1 MKVVSSEIEA
11 YYDITVQFRI
21 DNVRGYIEHGDA
33 QDQSPEHQRS
43 QDFGPGWHFEWFR
56 MKVDDNTNQPEGACQ
71 WALAIYLYTGSCGY
85 PEPVT
90 WSLEAKPLK
99 GDRRYMKMNMVVTN
113 TFTDGDGWGWPTFV
127 SKSKW
132 DSYTTLQEDNA
143 VRITAKVR
151 ARMAPTPSLDKC
163 LNIAHKFVTSEN
175 RLSDICFMANSTRK
189 GVGQTSKPQKL
200 FVDRGVIW
208 RNCPPLLSHC
218 DYPNSVRG
226 VMSGLLDGTR
236 PGHVGSGTSTRDDD
250 DELDADVDSDFE
262 DEEEEPVSTD
272 EPSPANSN
280 RGKQSETFVVDHA
293 VASSMGEETPA
304 HDTHFLRD
312 DGYASVPNADSV
324 VFGIMS
330 QEGATSL
337 LGDAEWVLEDIIS
350 DEENKLSTCGA
361 DKDVGSK
368 PPRLLWSSS
377 EGVLDIDDA
386 MLSSIH
392 TRGDHKAR
400 QDVASP
406 EPVCPSRRP
415 DSPPLSDDARVIKVT
430 VASTTW
436 EAFLFSLYTGVIAFA
451 PLRSQ
456 GKAARKDFI
465 TAYKEKNP
473 HRPAPCSCKSIYR
486 IASKLDMQDL
496 QALALKEL
504 GTHLSKDNI
513 VAEVFT
519 KCASRHDDVRELG
532 VRVLKEHW
540 AELKGT
546 VEMSDILKKVVR
558 CNMAHATA
566 IMGALVGITL

>member
-208 RNCPPLLSHC
+208 RNCPPLLSRKSHHTS
-218 DYPNSVRG
+218 PLTENQT
-226 VMSGLLDGTR
+226 MS
-236 PGHVGSGTSTRDDD
+236 
-250 DELDADVDSDFE
+250 
-262 DEEEEPVSTD
+262 
-272 EPSPANSN
+272 
-280 RGKQSETFVVDHA
+280 
-293 VASSMGEETPA
+293 
-304 HDTHFLRD
+304 
-312 DGYASVPNADSV
+312 
-324 VFGIMS
+324 
-330 QEGATSL
+330 
-337 LGDAEWVLEDIIS
+337 
-350 DEENKLSTCGA
+350 
-361 DKDVGSK
+361 
-368 PPRLLWSSS
+368 
-377 EGVLDIDDA
+377 
-386 MLSSIH
+386 
-392 TRGDHKAR
+392 
-400 QDVASP
+400 
-406 EPVCPSRRP
+406 
-415 DSPPLSDDARVIKVT
+415 
-430 VASTTW
+430 
-436 EAFLFSLYTGVIAFA
+436 
-451 PLRSQ
+451 
-456 GKAARKDFI
+456 
-465 TAYKEKNP
+465 
-473 HRPAPCSCKSIYR
+473 
-486 IASKLDMQDL
+486 
-496 QALALKEL
+496 
-504 GTHLSKDNI
+504 I
-513 VAEVFT
+513 VAQTATTRTRFEGLCLDCLT
-519 KCASRHDDVRELG
+519 
-532 VRVLKEHW
+532 VRVLVMW
-540 AELKGT
+540 ALAHLRGT
-546 VEMSDILKKVVR
+546 TTMSSMPML
-558 CNMAHATA
+558 
-566 IMGALVGITL
+566 TLTSRMKRRSRSQRTSIRSRRVQTT